1 MTRFSDPV
9 VVLHDLAVL
18 KYFWHT
24 TNGLYIW
31 EYLTTLDFELDV
43 IRGRRPY
50 RWTIWI
56 YSLTRVC
63 TLTAVILSFIAFDTT
78 TPINCQAWITLQLTF
93 GLLGL
98 VAASLLIISRIIA
111 IWNKNRLVVWTAITV
126 WATNASL
133 IIFGIARMR
142 ASWDPILQEC
152 MVLNTEKDKFSS
164 ISILISDIV
173 LLLIVLIG
181 LLRLHDSGGTF
192 ALGRLLWKQVGSGR
206 SQFSVSQFTYLF
218 PLPKGVIWLLIATVA
233 EVPPMVLIVLNLNAS
248 LNLMFQL
255 PGAIAMAIAATR
267 IYRNLAD
274 FAYGSTEIAFD
285 SLQIR
290 DAKITRRKWK
300 SSAPTPVSQIEV
312 TLDTRCER
320 HLTAQSI
327 ISVNGQLGDKPHGS
341 SLDSDLERAVENPVP
356 R

>member
-56 YSLTRVC
+56 YSLARVG
-63 TLTAVILSFIAFDTT
+63 TLVAVILSFVALDTT
-78 TPINCQAWITLQLTF
+78 TPINCQALITSQVTF

-98 VAASLLIISRIIA
+98 VAASLLIIFRMLTQIQ
-111 IWNKNRLVVWTAITV
+111 
-126 WATNASL
+126 
-133 IIFGIARMR
+133 MR

-152 MVLNTEKDKFSS
+152 MVLNTEKDKFHA

-173 LLLIVLIG
+173 LLLIVFIG

-192 ALGRLLWKQVGSGR
+192 ALGRLLWKQ
-206 SQFSVSQFTYLF
+206 
-218 PLPKGVIWLLIATVA
+218 GVLWLLIATVA

-248 LNLMFQL
+248 LNLMSQL
-255 PGAIAMAIAATR
+255 PGVIAMAIAATR

-285 SLQIR
+285 SPQIR
-290 DAKITRRKWK
+290 DGKITRTKWK
-300 SSAPTPVSQIEV
+300 PFAPTPVNQIEV
-312 TLDTRCER
+312 IVDICCER
-320 HLTAQSI
+320 HSTSQSI
-327 ISVNGQLGDKPHGS
+327 ISVDGQLGDKPHGS
-341 SLDSDLERAVENPVP
+341 NLDSDLERAMENIVP